1 MARPFSDVTT
11 IPIVGY
17 KHPSDVP
24 SEKVLSRLSVF
35 GPWCD
40 VPDTHTER
48 KQGSDWRSQ
57 EAQPQVGKEAQKK
70 DERNATGALCP
81 GGSGGGGGEG
91 GGGGG
96 CTPRYP
102 SEQNGHGREHAH
114 TWTGSK
120 SQRMTPVAE
129 APGDAMAVAGPTAVA
144 VTAKCDNVVEH
155 VEQYHLMLHRLRYI
169 IDSILLCHLSE
180 ESIVSLHRFLCI
192 TRHVLPL
199 LILSGGSAIKNLSRQ
214 PAAKTSVQD
223 GLCKINN
230 GKISTIKWYGSQT
243 RTPSSSWSHA
253 ALIGLRVQRFL
264 WLVCIRYL

>member
-1 MARPFSDVTT
+1 MQPVPCALEVAEEVEAKEVEAEAALLDTQASRMVTAENMHILGQAAR
-11 IPIVGY
+11 
-17 KHPSDVP
+17 
-24 SEKVLSRLSVF
+24 
-35 GPWCD
+35 
-40 VPDTHTER
+40 
-48 KQGSDWRSQ
+48 
-57 EAQPQVGKEAQKK
+57 
-70 DERNATGALCP
+70 
-81 GGSGGGGGEG
+81 
-91 GGGGG
+91 
-96 CTPRYP
+96 
-102 SEQNGHGREHAH
+102 
-114 TWTGSK
+114 

-129 APGDAMAVAGPTAVA
+129 APGDAMAVAGPTVVA

-155 VEQYHLMLHRLRYI
+155 VEQYHLVLHRLRYI